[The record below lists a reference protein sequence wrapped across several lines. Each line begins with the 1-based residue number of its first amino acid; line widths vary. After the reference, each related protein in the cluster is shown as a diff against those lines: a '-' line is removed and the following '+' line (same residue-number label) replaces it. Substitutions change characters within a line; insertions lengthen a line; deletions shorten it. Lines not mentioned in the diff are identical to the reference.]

1 MQKAQDLPQHEH
13 EVALAHGAVG
23 RIGIGPQARLRELDV
38 PVAELVPHEAV
49 QLAGD
54 LAELEVVVGRVHRSD
69 DLGQPREDPAVGR
82 RGGLGRAGLVSVK
95 VHEHEAARVLHL
107 VREVAGALQLR
118 LVELQVLGAG
128 HLHEQA
134 EAHAVG
140 AVVLHEAQRVHAVA
154 AALRHGLAV
163 GGHDRRVDDDVV
175 EGNGLVAA
183 VHGGHDHAR
192 HPQPHD
198 VAGRGEHLRRV
209 GVAHLRG
216 VHALLRPAHGGKRPQ
231 LAGEPGVQHVL
242 VLAHRRAADR
252 AHLDFLH
259 RGVLPAAGIAVE
271 HGDAVAPPQLAGDAP
286 VLQVREPVQVHLLPA
301 SRMEL
306 DGAVLHHAGRRLLQG
321 VHGHKPLLGLPGLQL
336 GMATVAGHDG
346 MVVILHVIEQAQLVE
361 GGHDG
366 LAGLVAVHAGELP
379 VAFHD
384 MGRLVEDVDAL
395 KPGALP
401 HRPVIG
407 IVRGGHLHA
416 ARAELG
422 IHVPVGEDGDLAV
435 HERQLHRLADEMSE
449 ALVLGVHGHAGV
461 AEHRLGARGGD
472 DQVLQATRR
481 LGKRVAQV
489 PQMPRLVHVLG
500 LIVGDGRGAVR
511 APVHDALAAV
521 DDALVVP
528 VGEQLPHGAHVGRLQ
543 REVLVGV
550 VAGAAHALDLVHD
563 GSAVLVA
570 PLVAFLD
577 EGLAADF
584 QTRDA
589 LLGQALVHLGLGGD
603 AGMVGA
609 DDPAGLETAHAGAAD
624 ASVLDGVVQRV
635 PHVQHAG
642 DVRRRDDDGVGLPPV
657 LAEARRALEVAG
669 VLPRLEDGPLHGGVV
684 GGLPLVLGHRPLP
697 SLSLDT
703 RYKTRRAAHTRPPA
717 RLPWAII
724 AQKARCPRQ
733 KGPPEQWRRR
743 PRRSPAAS
751 RQRCRSR
758 AP

>member
-1 MQKAQDLPQHEH
+1 
-13 EVALAHGAVG
+13 
-23 RIGIGPQARLRELDV
+23 
-38 PVAELVPHEAV
+38 
-49 QLAGD
+49 
-54 LAELEVVVGRVHRSD
+54 
-69 DLGQPREDPAVGR
+69 
-82 RGGLGRAGLVSVK
+82 
-95 VHEHEAARVLHL
+95 
-107 VREVAGALQLR
+107 
-118 LVELQVLGAG
+118 
-128 HLHEQA
+128 
-134 EAHAVG
+134 
-140 AVVLHEAQRVHAVA
+140 
-154 AALRHGLAV
+154 
-163 GGHDRRVDDDVV
+163 
-175 EGNGLVAA
+175 
-183 VHGGHDHAR
+183 
-192 HPQPHD
+192 
-198 VAGRGEHLRRV
+198 
-209 GVAHLRG
+209 
-216 VHALLRPAHGGKRPQ
+216 
-231 LAGEPGVQHVL
+231 
-242 VLAHRRAADR
+242 
-252 AHLDFLH
+252 
-259 RGVLPAAGIAVE
+259 
-271 HGDAVAPPQLAGDAP
+271 
-286 VLQVREPVQVHLLPA
+286 
-301 SRMEL
+301 
-306 DGAVLHHAGRRLLQG
+306 
-321 VHGHKPLLGLPGLQL
+321 
-336 GMATVAGHDG
+336 
-346 MVVILHVIEQAQLVE
+346 
-361 GGHDG
+361 
-366 LAGLVAVHAGELP
+366 
-379 VAFHD
+379 

>member
-1 MQKAQDLPQHEH
+1 M
-13 EVALAHGAVG
+13 
-23 RIGIGPQARLRELDV
+23 
-38 PVAELVPHEAV
+38 
-49 QLAGD
+49 
-54 LAELEVVVGRVHRSD
+54 
-69 DLGQPREDPAVGR
+69 
-82 RGGLGRAGLVSVK
+82 
-95 VHEHEAARVLHL
+95 
-107 VREVAGALQLR
+107 
-118 LVELQVLGAG
+118 
-128 HLHEQA
+128 
-134 EAHAVG
+134 
-140 AVVLHEAQRVHAVA
+140 
-154 AALRHGLAV
+154 
-163 GGHDRRVDDDVV
+163 DDDIV
-175 EGNGLVAA
+175 EGDGLIAA

-192 HPQPHD
+192 HPQAHD
-198 VAGRGEHLRRV
+198 VAGRGEHLRRI

-216 VHALLRPAHGGKRPQ
+216 IHALLRPAHGGKGPQ

-242 VLAHRRAADR
+242 VLAHRGTADR

-271 HGDAVAPPQLAGDAP
+271 HGNAVAPPQLAGNAP
-286 VLQVREPVQVHLLPA
+286 VLQVFKPVQVHLLPA
-301 SRMEL
+301 RGMEL

-321 VHGHKPLLGLPGLQL
+321 VHGHEPLLGLPGLQL
-336 GMATVAGHDG
+336 GMAAVTGHDG
-346 MVVILHVIEQAQLVE
+346 VIVVLHVIEQAQLLE

-422 IHVPVGEDGDLAV
+422 IHVPVGEDGNLAI
-435 HERQLHRLADEMSE
+435 HERQLHRLAHEVPE

-461 AEHRLGARGGD
+461 AQHRFGTRGGD
-472 DQVLQATRR
+472 DQVLQAVHR
-481 LGKRVAQV
+481 LGERVAQV

-500 LIVGDGRGAVR
+500 LVVGDGRGAVR

-521 DDALVVP
+521 DDVLVVP
-528 VGEQLPHGAHVGRLQ
+528 VGEQLPHGAHVGRLE

-563 GSAVLVA
+563 GGAVLLA

-577 EGLAADF
+577 ERLAADF
-584 QTRDA
+584 QARDA
-589 LLGQALVHLGLGGD
+589 LLGQAFVHLSLGGD
-603 AGMVGA
+603 AGVVGA
-609 DDPAGLETAHAGAAD
+609 DDPAGFKAPHAGAAD
-624 ASVLDGVVQRV
+624 AGVLDGVVQGM

-642 DVRRRDDDGVGLPPV
+642 DVRRRDDDGVGFV
-657 LAEARRALEVAG
+657 GMLAEARRALEVAG

-703 RYKTRRAAHTRPPA
+703 RYKTRRPAHTRPPA